1 MDLPLAPKAQA
12 GFGFMVTIKSDVME
26 KSASGI
32 CCVPSC
38 ILRIKPISGDNKK
51 FEKCFIALVLSNK
64 LALIIF
70 FKSQK

>member
-1 MDLPLAPKAQA
+1 MDLPLTPKAQA
-12 GFGFMVTIKSDVME
+12 GFGFMVTVKSDVMDN
-26 KSASGI
+26 SVGGI

-38 ILRIKPISGDNKK
+38 ILRIKPVAGDHKK
-51 FEKCFIALVLSNK
+51 FEKCFIALVHSNK